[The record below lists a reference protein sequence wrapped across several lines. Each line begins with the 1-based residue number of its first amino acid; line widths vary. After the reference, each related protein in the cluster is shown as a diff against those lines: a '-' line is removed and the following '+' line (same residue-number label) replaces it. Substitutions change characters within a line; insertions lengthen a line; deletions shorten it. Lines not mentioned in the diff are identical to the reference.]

1 MLSFLSLFIVGC
13 TTSEKE
19 KKYVIGVS
27 QCMLDDAW
35 RQSMV
40 KEMQIEASNYDNLEI
55 IVKDANS
62 DNNTQIRQIKEL
74 IKDKV
79 DVLIISPFQSNPITE
94 VAEEAYRAGIPTII
108 TDRKVNTDLYTTF
121 VGADNYTIGYAAGR
135 YAARYLPPSAS
146 ILEI

>member
-1 MLSFLSLFIVGC
+1 MLLLFLPLFTVGC

-62 DNNTQIRQIKEL
+62 DNNTQIRQ
-74 IKDKV
+74 
-79 DVLIISPFQSNPITE
+79 
-94 VAEEAYRAGIPTII
+94 G
-108 TDRKVNTDLYTTF
+108 
-121 VGADNYTIGYAAGR
+121 
-135 YAARYLPPSAS
+135 
-146 ILEI
+146 